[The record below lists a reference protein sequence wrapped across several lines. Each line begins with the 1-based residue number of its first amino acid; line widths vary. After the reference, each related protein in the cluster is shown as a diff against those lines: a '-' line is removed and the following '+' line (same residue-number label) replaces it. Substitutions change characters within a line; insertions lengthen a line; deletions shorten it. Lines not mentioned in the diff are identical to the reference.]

1 MSDGVLKRLP
11 TETELRQELA
21 QRRRENNLL
30 RSFIHALRNKAK
42 ADVHAAL
49 VQAVQENGGANNAR

>member
-1 MSDGVLKRLP
+1 MPDSVFKRLP
-11 TETELRQELA
+11 TETELRRELA

-42 ADVHAAL
+42 ADQLAAQIQAAL
-49 VQAVQENGGANNAR
+49 KEGSNAR

>member
-1 MSDGVLKRLP
+1 MTDRVFKRLP
-11 TETELRQELA
+11 TETELRRALA

-42 ADVHAAL
+42 ADQAAAQI
-49 VQAVQENGGANNAR
+49 QAATNGGASNAR